1 MINRQVNVNLEFS
14 FFGIFSPQNFFWN
27 ANGLKHHTPEL
38 INLFIEKHIDI
49 ALISETHWILNT
61 KTSFLGITPNRS
73 SLWLCP
79 WWLGHYNFQKR
90 IQCQPL
96 PNHKTNTIQVTNILI
111 TLNHIPT
118 TISSVYCPPRPAMSF
133 KHFSQFLNSFGRSFL
148 IGDDFNAKHSQWSC
162 QTKNTRA
169 RMLQNITYNT
179 RIKFIS
185 PPRPTYWPSRL
196 NRHSDILD
204 YFLTTILRHNPF
216 HKKSSRSSML
226 PQSSS
231 SQSEL

>member
-1 MINRQVNVNLEFS
+1 
-14 FFGIFSPQNFFWN
+14 
-27 ANGLKHHTPEL
+27 
-38 INLFIEKHIDI
+38 
-49 ALISETHWILNT
+49 
-61 KTSFLGITPNRS
+61 
-73 SLWLCP
+73 
-79 WWLGHYNFQKR
+79 
-90 IQCQPL
+90 
-96 PNHKTNTIQVTNILI
+96 
-111 TLNHIPT
+111 
-118 TISSVYCPPRPAMSF
+118 MSF

-185 PPRPTYWPSRL
+185 PPGPTYWPSRL
-196 NRHSDILD
+196 NRHPDILD

-231 SQSEL
+231 SQSELWNFCNPARPSLVKGPINWCFFSKNLKNATNQKISLKTTDQIDETAHNLTTSIQIVIYKSSYVTSTPNNLKYNILSPIKSKNY